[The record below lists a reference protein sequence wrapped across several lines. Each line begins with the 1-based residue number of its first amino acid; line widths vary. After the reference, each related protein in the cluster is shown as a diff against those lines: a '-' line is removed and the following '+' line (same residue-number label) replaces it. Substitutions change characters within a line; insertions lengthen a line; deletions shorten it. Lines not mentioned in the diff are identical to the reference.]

1 MQSIGWIG
9 VGIMGGPM
17 VRNLLKAGFEVHI
30 TARNRAKVEEVIQAG
45 AVFHD
50 TIAGCVQG
58 RQAVVT
64 MVGYPQDVEEV
75 YFAPGNIL
83 DQAAPGTYLIDM
95 TTTSPKLSERIYA
108 EAKPRGISAL
118 DAPVSGGDSGAK
130 AGTLSI
136 MVGGDREAF
145 DACQDVFA
153 AMGTNIIYEGG
164 AGKGQHTKMAN
175 QIALAGAVASVSEA
189 IAYARRTGL
198 DVETMLASI
207 SKGAAGSWQM
217 TNNAPKMV
225 AGDMAPGFF
234 IKHFIKDMVIADEE
248 AKAAGLTMPVLE
260 EVLEMYREL
269 DRRGEGDLGTQA
281 VIHYFDDTSLTL

>member
-95 TTTSPKLSERIYA
+95 TTTSPTLAQRLAVEG
-108 EAKPRGISAL
+108 AKRGFRVL
-118 DAPVSGGDSGAK
+118 DAPVTGGDVGAK
-130 AGTLSI
+130 AGTLS
-136 MVGGDREAF
+136 GLCE
-145 DACQDVFA
+145 
-153 AMGTNIIYEGG
+153 
-164 AGKGQHTKMAN
+164 
-175 QIALAGAVASVSEA
+175 ALA
-189 IAYARRTGL
+189 YAQAKGL
-198 DVETMLASI
+198 DGRKLLGALAT
-207 SKGAAGSWQM
+207 GAAGSRQLD
-217 TNNAPKMV
+217 TLGEKILT
-225 AGDMAPGFF
+225 GDDAPGFYL
-234 IKHFIKDMVIADEE
+234 KHFVKDLGLAQDE
-248 AKAAGLTMPVLE
+248 ARDSGLTL
-260 EVLEMYREL
+260 EVLGQALANCADLEGQGL
-269 DRRGEGDLGTQA
+269 GDRGTQA
-281 VIHYFDDTSLTL
+281 LIHHYQNPAGR

>member
-95 TTTSPKLSERIYA
+95 TTTSPRLAQRIYT
-108 EAKPRGISAL
+108 EAADRGLSAL
-118 DAPVSGGDSGAK
+118 DAPVSGGDTGAR
-130 AGTLSI
+130 AGTLAI

-145 DACQDVFA
+145 DRAVPIFE
-153 AMGTNIIYEGG
+153 AMGKSIRYMG
-164 AGKGQHTKMAN
+164 AAGSGQHTKMAN
-175 QIALAGAVASVSEA
+175 QIAIAGTLAGVCEA
-189 IAYARRTGL
+189 IAYARAAGL
-198 DVETMLASI
+198 DVDEVI
-207 SKGAAGSWQM
+207 STISGGAASSWQLA
-217 TNNAPKMV
+217 NNGPKS
-225 AGDMAPGFF
+225 AHGDFAPGFF
-234 IKHFIKDMVIADEE
+234 IKHFIKDMTLADGE
-248 AKAAGLTMPVLE
+248 ARARDLPMPVLE
-260 EVLEMYREL
+260 KVLAMFRALEAQGY
-269 DRRGEGDLGTQA
+269 GDEGTQA
-281 VIHYFDDTSLTL
+281 LIRAYRS

>member
-58 RQAVVT
+58 RQVVVT

-95 TTTSPKLSERIYA
+95 TTTSPTLAQRLAVEG
-108 EAKPRGISAL
+108 AKRGFRVL
-118 DAPVSGGDSGAK
+118 DAPVTGGDVGAK

-136 MVGGDREAF
+136 LVG
-145 DACQDVFA
+145 
-153 AMGTNIIYEGG
+153 
-164 AGKGQHTKMAN
+164 
-175 QIALAGAVASVSEA
+175 
-189 IAYARRTGL
+189 ARRRILQPAALCLQPWAPTSPTKGL
-198 DVETMLASI
+198 PAAASTP
-207 SKGAAGSWQM
+207 SWP
-217 TNNAPKMV
+217 T
-225 AGDMAPGFF
+225 
-234 IKHFIKDMVIADEE
+234 
-248 AKAAGLTMPVLE
+248 
-260 EVLEMYREL
+260 R
-269 DRRGEGDLGTQA
+269 
-281 VIHYFDDTSLTL
+281 S

>member
-95 TTTSPKLSERIYA
+95 TTTSPTLAQRLAVE
-108 EAKPRGISAL
+108 
-118 DAPVSGGDSGAK
+118 GAK
-130 AGTLSI
+130 RYETPETA
-136 MVGGDREAF
+136 AF
-145 DACQDVFA
+145 INGILGSFVRGELPPERAKAPAPA
-153 AMGTNIIYEGG
+153 AE
-164 AGKGQHTKMAN
+164 
-175 QIALAGAVASVSEA
+175 
-189 IAYARRTGL
+189 
-198 DVETMLASI
+198 
-207 SKGAAGSWQM
+207 
-217 TNNAPKMV
+217 
-225 AGDMAPGFF
+225 
-234 IKHFIKDMVIADEE
+234 EE
-248 AKAAGLTMPVLE
+248 A
-260 EVLEMYREL
+260 
-269 DRRGEGDLGTQA
+269 
-281 VIHYFDDTSLTL
+281 

>member
-58 RQAVVT
+58 CQAVVT

-95 TTTSPKLSERIYA
+95 TTTSPTLAQRLAVEG
-108 EAKPRGISAL
+108 AKRGFRVL
-118 DAPVSGGDSGAK
+118 DAPVTGGDVGAK

-136 MVGGDREAF
+136 LVGGEAA
-145 DACQDVFA
+145 DFA
-153 AMGTNIIYEGG
+153 ACRPLFAALGTNITHQGP
-164 AGKGQHTKMAN
+164 AGRGPARQAGQPDHDCRHP
-175 QIALAGAVASVSEA
+175 L
-189 IAYARRTGL
+189 R
-198 DVETMLASI
+198 
-207 SKGAAGSWQM
+207 
-217 TNNAPKMV
+217 
-225 AGDMAPGFF
+225 
-234 IKHFIKDMVIADEE
+234 
-248 AKAAGLTMPVLE
+248 PV
-260 EVLEMYREL
+260 
-269 DRRGEGDLGTQA
+269 
-281 VIHYFDDTSLTL
+281 

>member
-95 TTTSPKLSERIYA
+95 TTTSPTLAQRLAVEG
-108 EAKPRGISAL
+108 AKRGFRVL
-118 DAPVSGGDSGAK
+118 DAPVTGGDVGAK

-136 MVGGDREAF
+136 LVGGEAA
-145 DACQDVFA
+145 DFA
-153 AMGTNIIYEGG
+153 ACRPLFAALGTNITHQGP
-164 AGKGQHTKMAN
+164 AGCGQHAKLAN
-175 QIALAGAVASVSEA
+175 QIMIAGTLSGLCEALA
-189 IAYARRTGL
+189 YAQAKGL
-198 DVETMLASI
+198 DGGKLLGALAT
-207 SKGAAGSWQM
+207 GAAGSRQLD
-217 TNNAPKMV
+217 TLGEKILT
-225 AGDMAPGFF
+225 GDDAPGFYL
-234 IKHFIKDMVIADEE
+234 KHFVKDLGLAQDE
-248 AKAAGLTMPVLE
+248 ARDSGLTL
-260 EVLEMYREL
+260 
-269 DRRGEGDLGTQA
+269 
-281 VIHYFDDTSLTL
+281 